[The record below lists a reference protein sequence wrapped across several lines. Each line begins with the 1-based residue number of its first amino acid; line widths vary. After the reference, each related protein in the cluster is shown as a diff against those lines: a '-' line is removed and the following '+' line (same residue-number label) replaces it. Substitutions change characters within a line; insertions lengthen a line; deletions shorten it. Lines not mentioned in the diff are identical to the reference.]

1 MTVYVIG
8 HQNCPTTAQLLP
20 WSQSCHM
27 VQFLRKSRSTLIFLL
42 AGDSLKKL
50 FDSFAQFFTEQHK
63 KILIILKIDYFYLA
77 GFLLQIMFPKCT
89 LRVHLRMRI
98 GNFDSLEELIL
109 RGARINS
116 FFEWFFSWFLFFL
129 KKSSLLSIVWDHKT
143 WSIYGTSTSERNAWR
158 DKCNDVE
165 VNKVR
170 VNVIERR
177 CEPKGKSEKGADND
191 YRRGGVTEREASH
204 IQTNCPC
211 VWDDMPYPAG
221 PQRGILRP
229 KCHFPH
235 THLPG
240 KHN

>member
-1 MTVYVIG
+1 
-8 HQNCPTTAQLLP
+8 
-20 WSQSCHM
+20 M

-116 FFEWFFSWFLFFL
+116 FFE
-129 KKSSLLSIVWDHKT
+129 
-143 WSIYGTSTSERNAWR
+143 
-158 DKCNDVE
+158 
-165 VNKVR
+165 
-170 VNVIERR
+170 
-177 CEPKGKSEKGADND
+177 
-191 YRRGGVTEREASH
+191 
-204 IQTNCPC
+204 
-211 VWDDMPYPAG
+211 
-221 PQRGILRP
+221 
-229 KCHFPH
+229 
-235 THLPG
+235 
-240 KHN
+240 